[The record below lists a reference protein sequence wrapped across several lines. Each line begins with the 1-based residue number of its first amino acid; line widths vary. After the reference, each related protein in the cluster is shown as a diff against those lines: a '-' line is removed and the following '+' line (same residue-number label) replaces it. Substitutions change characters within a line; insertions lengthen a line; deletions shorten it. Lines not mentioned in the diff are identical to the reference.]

1 MRTFAKSAKPTFYVT
16 TPVYYVND
24 VAHIGH
30 AYTTIAGDILAR
42 WHRSLGYSVF
52 FLTGTDEHGLKVQ
65 RAAEKAGKKPSTF
78 VNEIVPKWQE
88 LFDTLKISYDHFI
101 RTTDPLHQRIVQK
114 FTKLVDANGDIYKGT
129 YKGNYCVECENYI
142 GDDDVVD
149 GKCKIHQRQVEFLEE
164 ESYFFKMSKYAGEL
178 LDKYKENPGSIKPAS
193 RLEEIR
199 SRILREGL
207 RDISITRTSFNWGVP
222 FATDKKHVT
231 YVWFDAL
238 TNYISALGWPSGAKY
253 KKFWPASVHLIG
265 KDILWFHTAI
275 WHSMLQSVGAPFP
288 KTVFAH
294 GWWTVD
300 GQKMSKSLGNV
311 IDPKKMVERYGV
323 DSFRYFL
330 FREVPFGED
339 GDFSEVALIQ
349 RRNAELADELGNLV
363 SRILTLIERFSGNK
377 VPKAAKQKK
386 DDIDII
392 WRAEDTV
399 RHTAEHMQ
407 NLEFHKALE
416 KIWSYISVANK
427 YIEDEKPWELAK
439 KNSPHLN
446 TVLYNL
452 SESLRIITA
461 LIAPFL
467 PDTAENITK
476 QLGLKQVPQLKNLE
490 WGNLKPGTVISKG
503 DILFEKIDAEKI
515 GVVEPFEKLDLRVA
529 EVMDVEEVPE
539 AEKLYKLKLNV
550 GKLGFRQIVAGMK
563 QHYKPTELKGK
574 KIVIIANLKP
584 AKLRGVVS
592 QGMLLAAEDKAGN
605 VGILSVDETEPGK
618 DVFIV
623 GMEKK
628 PAANLDIS
636 EFIKITLET
645 RGNSVYY
652 KDKFLQTYKEKVHVE
667 KAGEGGRVR

>member
-1 MRTFAKSAKPTFYVT
+1 VIKFAKSAKPVFYVT
-16 TPVYYVND
+16 TPIYYVND
-24 VAHIGH
+24 VPHIGH

-42 WHRSLGYSVF
+42 WHRSLGHSVF

-65 RAAEKAGKKPSTF
+65 RAAEKAGKSPSAF
-78 VNEIVPKWQE
+78 VNEIVPKWKE

-101 RTTDPLHQRIVQK
+101 RTTDPLHQRTVQK
-114 FTKLVDANGDIYKGT
+114 FIKLVDANGDIYKGT

-142 GDDDVVD
+142 PDDDVVD
-149 GKCKIHQRQVEFLEE
+149 GMCKIHQRQVEFLEE
-164 ESYFFKMSKYAGEL
+164 DTYFFKMSKYAGEL
-178 LDKYKENPGSIKPAS
+178 LDKYKENPGSIKPSS

-207 RDISITRTSFNWGVP
+207 RDLSITRTTFNWGVP
-222 FATDKKHVT
+222 FPIDKKHVT

-238 TNYISALGWPSGAKY
+238 ANYISALGWPSGAKY
-253 KKFWPASVHLIG
+253 KKFWPANIHLIG

-275 WHSMLQSVGAPFP
+275 WHSMLQSAGAPLP
-288 KTVFAH
+288 KTVYAH

-311 IDPKKMVERYGV
+311 VDPKKIVERYGV

-339 GDFSEVALIQ
+339 GDFSEVTLIQ

-363 SRILTLIERFSGNK
+363 ARVLTLIEKFSNNK
-377 VPKAAKQKK
+377 IPKAAKQKK
-386 DDIDII
+386 DDVEII
-392 WRAEDTV
+392 WKAEDTI
-399 RHTAEHMQ
+399 RHASEHMQ

-416 KIWSYISVANK
+416 KIWSYIGTANK
-427 YIEDEKPWELAK
+427 YIEDEKPWDLAK
-439 KNSPHLN
+439 QNSPHLN

-452 SESLRIITA
+452 GESLRIITA
-461 LIAPFL
+461 LIAPFI
-467 PDTAENITK
+467 PGTAENIAK
-476 QLGLKQVPQLKNLE
+476 QLGLTSVSALKKLE
-490 WGNLKPGTVISKG
+490 WGKLKPNTVISKG

-529 EVMDVEEVPE
+529 EVMNVEEVPE

-550 GKLGFRQIVAGMK
+550 GKLGFRQIVAGVK

-574 KIVIIANLKP
+574 RIVIIANLKP
-584 AKLRGVVS
+584 AKIRGAPS
-592 QGMLLAAEDKAGN
+592 QGMLLAAEDKAGK
-605 VGILSVDETEPGK
+605 VGILRVDETEPGK

-623 GMEKK
+623 GIEKK
-628 PAANLDIS
+628 PVQNLDIS

-667 KAGEGGRVR
+667 RAGEGGRVR